1 LLYNYSKIIFFRR
14 SDCFV
19 GQAPKDFSKVVK
31 KKKKNNHKKFWKLG
45 IEEYN
50 TQNFDVNSNGDLV
63 VKEGY
68 YQYNIID
75 IVKKYG
81 TATEVFFP
89 YILEHRLRDMTDIF
103 NAYIKIL
110 GYRGRFYYH
119 YVMKANQ
126 SREFVLPAI
135 AEGAHIEVSS
145 ANELFLVKR
154 MLEQDKFNR
163 KIRVTCNGPKTE
175 QYISLIEE
183 LRGKGLIV
191 VPIIENSEELERLKK
206 FKGEV
211 GVRVNLDIK
220 IQAHWDKKFNHFGF
234 SEEELIRIGKI
245 RNLSILHYHIS
256 TQIEKIEGFIKPFK
270 RAIALYAKLKESN
283 PALDTIDFGG
293 GMGVPY
299 EKKKKMYSVKSLVN
313 QMIKTAKK
321 ESDKLG
327 IRHPNLVCE
336 WGSYVTAPSQITIFK
351 VLAEKPIFGKT
362 GTKWY
367 FIDGSFIAH
376 LTDTWSVRR
385 QKWHIIPA
393 NNLDERRL
401 QKVWLAGSTC
411 DSDDRYTASGS
422 YVMLPKFNED
432 VTELYV
438 AVFDT
443 GAYQNS
449 LGNNHCLLS
458 KPAMVVCQNG
468 EVKLA
473 RRRQT
478 PEEIG
483 KLFGW

>member
-1 LLYNYSKIIFFRR
+1 M
-14 SDCFV
+14 
-19 GQAPKDFSKVVK
+19 VK

-50 TQNFDVNSNGDLV
+50 TQYFDINQNGDLV

-75 IVKKYG
+75 IIKKYG
-81 TATEVFFP
+81 TPTEFFFP
-89 YILEHRLRDMTDIF
+89 YILEHRLRDMIDIF

-110 GYRGRFYYH
+110 GYKGRFYYH

-126 SREFVLPAI
+126 NRDFVLPAI

-145 ANELFLVKR
+145 SNELFLVKR

-163 KIRVTCNGPKTE
+163 RIRVTCNGPKTE
-175 QYISLIEE
+175 QYIKLIEE
-183 LRGKGLIV
+183 LRNKGLIV
-191 VPIIENSEELERLKK
+191 VPIIENEDELERLKK

-211 GVRVNLDIK
+211 GVRINLDIK
-220 IQAHWDKKFNHFGF
+220 IEAHWDKKFNHFGF
-234 SEEELIRIGKI
+234 SEEELRKIGKI

-256 TQIEKIEGFIKPFK
+256 TQNEKIEGFVKPLK
-270 RAIALYAKLKESN
+270 RAIALYAELKPQN
-283 PALDTIDFGG
+283 PNLDTIDFGG
-293 GMGVPY
+293 GMPVPY
-299 EKKKKMYSVKSLVN
+299 EKRKKFIKVKSLAN

-321 ESDKLG
+321 ECDKLG
-327 IRHPNLVCE
+327 VRHPNLVCE
-336 WGSYVTAPSQITIFK
+336 WGSYITAPSQITIFK
-351 VLAEKPIFGKT
+351 VLEEKPIYHKT
-362 GTKWY
+362 DRRWY
-367 FIDGSFIAH
+367 FIDGSFISH
-376 LTDTWSVRR
+376 LTDTWSVVRH
-385 QKWHIIPA
+385 KWHFTPV
-393 NNLDERRL
+393 NHLDTRRL

-422 YVMLPKFNED
+422 YIMLPKFTED
-432 VTELYV
+432 VTDLYI

-478 PEEIG
+478 PEEVG

>member
-1 LLYNYSKIIFFRR
+1 M
-14 SDCFV
+14 
-19 GQAPKDFSKVVK
+19 
-31 KKKKNNHKKFWKLG
+31 KKKKNNFKKFWKLG
-45 IEEYN
+45 VEEYN
-50 TQNFDVNSNGDLV
+50 TQYFDINQNGDLV

-81 TATEVFFP
+81 TPTEVFFP
-89 YILEHRLRDMTDIF
+89 YILENRLRDMIDIF

-110 GYRGRFYYH
+110 GYKGRFYYH

-126 SREFVLPAI
+126 SRDFVLPAI

-175 QYISLIEE
+175 QYIKLIEE
-183 LRGKGLIV
+183 LRGKGLTV
-191 VPIIENSEELERLKK
+191 VPIIENQEELDRLRK
-206 FKGEV
+206 FKGDV

-220 IQAHWDKKFNHFGF
+220 IDAHWDKKFNHFGF
-234 SEEELIRIGKI
+234 SEEELMKIGKI

-256 TQIEKIEGFIKPFK
+256 TQIEKIEGFIKPLK
-270 RAIALYAKLKESN
+270 RAIALFAELKKHN
-283 PALDTIDFGG
+283 LNLDTIDFGG

-299 EKKKKMYSVKSLVN
+299 EKRKKFYTVKSLVN

-336 WGSYVTAPSQITIFK
+336 WGSYITAPAQVTIFK
-351 VLAEKPIFGKT
+351 ILAEKPIFGKT
-362 GTKWY
+362 DTKWY
-367 FIDGSFIAH
+367 FIDGSFISQ

-385 QKWHIIPA
+385 QKWHFTPA
-393 NNLDERRL
+393 NHLDQRRM

-422 YVMLPKFNED
+422 YVLLPKFTED
-432 VTELYV
+432 VTDLYL

-473 RRRQT
+473 RKRQS
-478 PEEIG
+478 PEEVG